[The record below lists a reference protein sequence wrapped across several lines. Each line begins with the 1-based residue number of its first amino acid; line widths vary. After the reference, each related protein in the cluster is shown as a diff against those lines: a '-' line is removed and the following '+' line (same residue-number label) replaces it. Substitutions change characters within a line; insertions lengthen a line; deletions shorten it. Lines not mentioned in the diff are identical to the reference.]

1 MENKYDWLNKR
12 SIRSVDQLRL
22 WSDNPRLNLDE
33 KYLTISDFTEDLIT
47 DEADKKSFFE
57 LLKSI
62 AIEFIPADP
71 IIVWKDT
78 KNSKFYVAEGNRRV
92 LALKL
97 LRDPDKAPKSI
108 RAYVRALAKN
118 VNQDSI
124 EKILVNIAPTF
135 EDAIWYINQ
144 RNSTSSLQR
153 PWSRVQQQRW
163 ILDLY
168 NKYSGNIDKICN
180 LTKMT
185 KSELESFIRILHL
198 IDLVKSKEIKDKLT
212 EQEFKEATS
221 SKFPITILERFFSNK
236 LVKEQW
242 GIEFEGTDL
251 KLKNRSSF
259 FDAFSVLIKNIVSS
273 DDSRIAIDTR
283 TITSNLEEILKKLPK
298 VDLEEQDECIIT
310 RDTQEQES
318 TIKTKTSVQ
327 NTNKPIITNDPNR
340 KQLIPPIY
348 QLTSSDFRL
357 NGLFDELK
365 QLGPKYIN
373 VKAAS
378 LRIFLDLAVLNY
390 IQSLGIEAKI
400 KEMYKCNLRDVSLGR
415 RLEYLKANNLTVN
428 SKNIVAKLLDDSAK
442 YTLSIL
448 NGYIHGKDT
457 HYLDKQFLNGFWDFL
472 FPLFCEILDIK
483 ESK

>member
-71 IIVWKDT
+71 IVVWKDI
-78 KNSKFYVAEGNRRV
+78 KNGKFYVAEGNRRV

-118 VNQDSI
+118 VNRDSI

-168 NKYSGNIDKICN
+168 KKYSGDIDKISN

-259 FDAFSVLIKNIVSS
+259 FDAFSVLIKNIVST

-298 VDLEEQDECIIT
+298 VNLEEQEECTIT
-310 RDTQEQES
+310 RNVQQES

>member
-1 MENKYDWLNKR
+1 MKKLLFLIMMIVAGNAFTAGTQANEDMAIKR
-12 SIRSVDQLRL
+12 ALQS
-22 WSDNPRLNLDE
+22 RLNSFFFTIVNEGIRDNERNLEKEAYSKLFKKDYIISNSLKREIVE
-33 KYLTISDFTEDLIT
+33 KYAREISRIT
-47 DEADKKSFFE
+47 ADETKLKFDVKQIDYLSNGEAEVVYDIKSKS
-57 LLKSI
+57 LKSVPDML
-62 AIEFIPADP
+62 EVD
-71 IIVWKDT
+71 DET
-78 KNSKFYVAEGNRRV
+78 ERRI
-92 LALKL
+92 LE
-97 LRDPDKAPKSI
+97 
-108 RAYVRALAKN
+108 RA
-118 VNQDSI
+118 
-124 EKILVNIAPTF
+124 
-135 EDAIWYINQ
+135 
-144 RNSTSSLQR
+144 
-153 PWSRVQQQRW
+153 
-163 ILDLY
+163 
-168 NKYSGNIDKICN
+168 
-180 LTKMT
+180 KMT
-185 KSELESFIRILHL
+185 ESELEGFIRILHL

-212 EQEFKEATS
+212 EEEFKEATS

-236 LVKEQW
+236 LVKDQW

-251 KLKNRSSF
+251 KLKNKSSF
-259 FDAFSVLIKNIVSS
+259 FDAYSALIKNIVST

-298 VDLEEQDECIIT
+298 VDLEEQEECTIT

-318 TIKTKTSVQ
+318 TIKTKTPVQ
-327 NTNKPIITNDPNR
+327 NTNKPIVTNDPNR

-365 QLGPKYIN
+365 QLSPKYIN

-390 IQSLGIEAKI
+390 IQSLGIEEKI

-415 RLEYLKANNLTVN
+415 RLEYLKTNNLTAN
-428 SKNIVAKLLDDSAK
+428 SKNIVTKLLDDSAK

>member
-33 KYLTISDFTEDLIT
+33 KHLTISDFTEDLIT
-47 DEADKKSFFE
+47 DDADKKSFFD

-62 AIEFIPADP
+62 AIEFVPADP

-78 KNSKFYVAEGNRRV
+78 KNGKFYVAEGNRRV

-108 RAYVRALAKN
+108 RAHVRALAKN
-118 VNQDSI
+118 INRDSI
-124 EKILVNIAPTF
+124 EKISVNIAPTF

-144 RNSTSSLQR
+144 RNSSSSLQR

-168 NKYSGNIDKICN
+168 NKYSGDIDKISN

-185 KSELESFIRILHL
+185 KSELESFIRILHF
-198 IDLVKSKEIKDKLT
+198 IDLVKSKEIRDKLT

-221 SKFPITILERFFSNK
+221 AKFSVTILERFFNNK

-242 GIEFEGTDL
+242 GIEFEGTDI
-251 KLKNRSSF
+251 KLKNRADF
-259 FDAFSVLIKNIVSS
+259 LEAYSVLIKNIINPK
-273 DDSRIAIDTR
+273 DIGITIDTR
-283 TITSNLEEILKKLPK
+283 TITSNLKEILKKIPK
-298 VDLEEQDECIIT
+298 VNLEKQDECTIT
-310 RDTQEQES
+310 INKQQQS
-318 TIKTKTSVQ
+318 TLKTETSVQ
-327 NTNKPIITNDPNR
+327 NTNKPIIANDPNR

-365 QLGPKYIN
+365 QLGSKYIN

-390 IQSLGIEAKI
+390 IQSLGIEEKI

-415 RLEYLKANNLTVN
+415 RLEYLKTNNLTAN

>member
-22 WSDNPRLNLDE
+22 WSDNPRLKLDE
-33 KYLTISDFTEDLIT
+33 KHQTISDFTEDLIA
-47 DEADKKSFFE
+47 DDADKKSFFD

-168 NKYSGNIDKICN
+168 KKYSGDIDKISN

-357 NGLFDELK
+357 NGLFNELK
-365 QLGPKYIN
+365 QLSQKYIN

-448 NGYIHGKDT
+448 NIYMGKIPIIWINN
-457 HYLDKQFLNGFWDFL
+457 FLMVFGIFYFL
-472 FPLFCEILDIK
+472 YFVRY
-483 ESK
+483 

>member
-33 KYLTISDFTEDLIT
+33 KHLTISDFTEDLIT
-47 DEADKKSFFE
+47 DDADKKSFSE

-118 VNQDSI
+118 VNRDSI

-168 NKYSGNIDKICN
+168 NKYSGDIDKISN

-185 KSELESFIRILHL
+185 KSELEGFIRILHL

-221 SKFPITILERFFSNK
+221 SKFPVSILERFFSNK

-259 FDAFSVLIKNIVSS
+259 FDAFSVLIKNIVST

-298 VDLEEQDECIIT
+298 VNLEEQEECTIT
-310 RDTQEQES
+310 RNVQQES
-318 TIKTKTSVQ
+318 TIKANTSVQ
-327 NTNKPIITNDPNR
+327 NTDKRIIKNNPNR
-340 KQLIPPIY
+340 KQLILPIY

-365 QLGPKYIN
+365 QLGQKYIN

-378 LRIFLDLAVLNY
+378 LRVFLDLAVTNY
-390 IQSLGIEAKI
+390 IQSENIEEKI
-400 KEMYKCNLRDVSLGR
+400 KQHYKCDLREIVLAK
-415 RLEYLKANNLTVN
+415 RLKYIQTNNLTKQTQ
-428 SKNIVAKLLDDSAK
+428 SIVTKLLDDNSV
-442 YTLSIL
+442 YSLSIL
-448 NGYIHGKDT
+448 NGYIHGQNTYHLRRD
-457 HYLDKQFLNGFWDFL
+457 FINGFWDFL
-472 FPLFCEILDIK
+472 FPLFREILDIK

>member
-71 IIVWKDT
+71 IVVWKDI
-78 KNSKFYVAEGNRRV
+78 KNGKFYVAEGNRRV

-118 VNQDSI
+118 VNRDSI

-168 NKYSGNIDKICN
+168 KKYSGDIDKISN

-283 TITSNLEEILKKLPK
+283 TITSNLEE
-298 VDLEEQDECIIT
+298 QDECIIT

-390 IQSLGIEAKI
+390 IQSLGIEEKI

>member
-22 WSDNPRLNLDE
+22 WSDNPRLKLDE
-33 KYLTISDFTEDLIT
+33 KHQTISDFTEDLIA
-47 DEADKKSFFE
+47 DDADKKSFFD

-168 NKYSGNIDKICN
+168 KKYSGDIDKISN

-357 NGLFDELK
+357 NGLFNELK
-365 QLGPKYIN
+365 QLSQKYIN

-442 YTLSIL
+442 
-448 NGYIHGKDT
+448 
-457 HYLDKQFLNGFWDFL
+457 
-472 FPLFCEILDIK
+472 
-483 ESK
+483 

>member
-33 KYLTISDFTEDLIT
+33 KHLTISDFTEDLIT
-47 DEADKKSFFE
+47 DDADKKSFFD

-236 LVKEQW
+236 LVKDQW

-251 KLKNRSSF
+251 KLKNKSSF
-259 FDAFSVLIKNIVSS
+259 FDAYSALIKNIVSTE
-273 DDSRIAIDTR
+273 DSKIVIDTR
-283 TITSNLEEILKKLPK
+283 TITSNLEEILKK
-298 VDLEEQDECIIT
+298 
-310 RDTQEQES
+310 
-318 TIKTKTSVQ
+318 
-327 NTNKPIITNDPNR
+327 
-340 KQLIPPIY
+340 
-348 QLTSSDFRL
+348 
-357 NGLFDELK
+357 
-365 QLGPKYIN
+365 
-373 VKAAS
+373 
-378 LRIFLDLAVLNY
+378 
-390 IQSLGIEAKI
+390 
-400 KEMYKCNLRDVSLGR
+400 
-415 RLEYLKANNLTVN
+415 
-428 SKNIVAKLLDDSAK
+428 
-442 YTLSIL
+442 
-448 NGYIHGKDT
+448 
-457 HYLDKQFLNGFWDFL
+457 
-472 FPLFCEILDIK
+472 
-483 ESK
+483 

>member
-33 KYLTISDFTEDLIT
+33 KHLTISDFTEDLIT
-47 DEADKKSFFE
+47 DDADKKSFSE

-118 VNQDSI
+118 VNRDSI

-168 NKYSGNIDKICN
+168 NKYSGDIDKISN

-185 KSELESFIRILHL
+185 KSELEGFIRILHL

-221 SKFPITILERFFSNK
+221 SKFPVTILERFFSNK

-259 FDAFSVLIKNIVSS
+259 FDAFSVLIKNIVST

-298 VDLEEQDECIIT
+298 VNLEEQEEFTIT
-310 RDTQEQES
+310 RNVQQES
-318 TIKTKTSVQ
+318 TIKANTSVQ
-327 NTNKPIITNDPNR
+327 NTDKRIIKNNPNR
-340 KQLIPPIY
+340 KQLILPIY

-365 QLGPKYIN
+365 QLGQKYIN

-378 LRIFLDLAVLNY
+378 LRVFLDLAVTNY
-390 IQSLGIEAKI
+390 IQSENIEEKI
-400 KEMYKCNLRDVSLGR
+400 KQHYKCDLREIVLAK
-415 RLEYLKANNLTVN
+415 RLKYIQTNNLTKQTQ
-428 SKNIVAKLLDDSAK
+428 SIVTKLLDDNSV
-442 YTLSIL
+442 YSLSIL
-448 NGYIHGKDT
+448 NGYIHGQNTYHLRRD
-457 HYLDKQFLNGFWDFL
+457 FINGFWDFL
-472 FPLFCEILDIK
+472 FPLFREILDIK

>member
-33 KYLTISDFTEDLIT
+33 KHLTISDFTEDLIT
-47 DEADKKSFFE
+47 DDADKKSFSE

-118 VNQDSI
+118 VNRDSI

-168 NKYSGNIDKICN
+168 NKYSGDIDKISN

-185 KSELESFIRILHL
+185 KSELEGFIRILHL

-221 SKFPITILERFFSNK
+221 SKFPVTILERFFSNK

-259 FDAFSVLIKNIVSS
+259 FDAFSVLIKNIVST

-298 VDLEEQDECIIT
+298 VNLEEQEECTIT
-310 RDTQEQES
+310 RNVQQES
-318 TIKTKTSVQ
+318 TIKANTSVQ
-327 NTNKPIITNDPNR
+327 NTDKRIIKNNPNR
-340 KQLIPPIY
+340 KQLILPIY

-365 QLGPKYIN
+365 QLGQKYIN

-378 LRIFLDLAVLNY
+378 LRVFLDLAVTNY
-390 IQSLGIEAKI
+390 IQSENIEEKI
-400 KEMYKCNLRDVSLGR
+400 KQHYKCDLREIVLAK
-415 RLEYLKANNLTVN
+415 RLKYIQTNNLTKQTQ
-428 SKNIVAKLLDDSAK
+428 SIVTKLLDDNSV
-442 YTLSIL
+442 YSLSIL
-448 NGYIHGKDT
+448 NGYIHGQNTYHLRRD
-457 HYLDKQFLNGFWDFL
+457 FINGFWDFL
-472 FPLFCEILDIK
+472 FPLFREILDIK